1 MIRRNSLAFR
11 LLAAAG
17 AVSVV
22 LLVAAGLLLSTLFSA
37 AVERSLDARLQA
49 VLDGLLASVELNEGK
64 LSLNRSLADTRFEIP
79 LNGWYWQISSLA
91 DANKQ
96 LASPSLLDQR
106 LPVTQFNVADRQP
119 GALVLGCDQV
129 LALGTDLFSKP
140 ETPQQAAE
148 QLNQLQGK
156 THQLLSA
163 LVLYDGQEPVWRH
176 VGVARLTM
184 RTATEAWIDGYVQRN
199 WDSIRHSVGAYKLEE
214 EGIQLFTQIEGDYF
228 TVLGLPML
236 PLLSYLR
243 LRGFI
248 ET

>member
-1 MIRRNSLAFR
+1 MKKPLILASSSDIRLR
-11 LLAAAG
+11 LLRD
-17 AVSVV
+17 
-22 LLVAAGLLLSTLFSA
+22 AGLEVQTIP
-37 AVERSLDARLQA
+37 ARVDEVAITQA
-49 VLDGLLASVELNEGK
+49 LLAEQAKPRDV
-64 LSLNRSLADTRFEIP
+64 ADT
-79 LNGWYWQISSLA
+79 LA
-91 DANKQ
+91 EMKARKI
-96 LASPSLLDQR
+96 
-106 LPVTQFNVADRQP
+106 ADRQP
-119 GALVLGCDQV
+119 GAMVLGCDQV
-129 LALGTDLFSKP
+129 LALGTELFSKP

-148 QLNQLQGK
+148 QLNKLQGK

-163 LVLYDGQEPVWRH
+163 LVLYDGQEPVWRQ

-184 RTATEAWIDGYVQRN
+184 RTATEAWIDSYVQRN

-228 TVLGLPML
+228 TILGLPML

>member
-1 MIRRNSLAFR
+1 MEKPLILASSSDIRLR
-11 LLAAAG
+11 LLRD
-17 AVSVV
+17 
-22 LLVAAGLLLSTLFSA
+22 AGLRVQA
-37 AVERSLDARLQA
+37 IPARVDEVAITQA
-49 VLDGLLASVELNEGK
+49 LLAEQAKPRDV
-64 LSLNRSLADTRFEIP
+64 ADT
-79 LNGWYWQISSLA
+79 LA
-91 DANKQ
+91 EMKARKI
-96 LASPSLLDQR
+96 
-106 LPVTQFNVADRQP
+106 ADRQP

-184 RTATEAWIDGYVQRN
+184 RTATEAWIDRYVQRN

-236 PLLSYLR
+236 PFLSYLR